1 MNCEMARESLEPYA
15 GDLLAPAERAAV
27 GRHLEGCASCRADL
41 AALERVR
48 AELPS
53 LQARGEH
60 PDVDGMWAEIRPR
73 LTPRRSWAVRPLAV
87 RPWVMAAAAAA
98 LITVSVGTTMLLV
111 NLRNPDAPAASAR
124 LGNLEADYESA
135 AAELAR
141 LLESGRDRLP
151 AETVAS
157 IERNLAALDS
167 AIAEA
172 RRALAADPG
181 NLTLER
187 FVLSAWGQKVE
198 LLRRATAAG
207 TEL

>member
-53 LQARGEH
+53 LHAAAP
-60 PDVDGMWAEIRPR
+60 PDVEGMWAEIRPR

-87 RPWVMAAAAAA
+87 RPWVMVAAAAA

-111 NLRNPDAPAASAR
+111 NLRNPDPPAASAR
-124 LGNLEADYESA
+124 LGSLEADYESA

-141 LLESGRDRLP
+141 LLETGRDRLP